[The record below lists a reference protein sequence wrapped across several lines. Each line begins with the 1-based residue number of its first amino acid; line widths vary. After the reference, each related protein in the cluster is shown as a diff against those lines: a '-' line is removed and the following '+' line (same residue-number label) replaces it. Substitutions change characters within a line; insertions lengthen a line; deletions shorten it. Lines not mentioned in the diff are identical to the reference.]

1 MINYAFSTVDFEFFV
16 LVLVRV
22 LSFVFVAPFFSMSNT
37 PRRVRIAF
45 GFMFAVLMYHVLT
58 PVKAEFEYNTVEAY
72 SVLVLKEA
80 IVGILIGF
88 GATICNSIVN
98 LAGSVIDMEVGLSM
112 VNLVDPATKESVT
125 VSGVFYQYMVTLLL
139 IVTGM
144 HRYLI
149 KAFAET
155 YTLIPV
161 DGAVFN
167 YDELLVSFAKF
178 MGESISIA
186 FRICL
191 PIFAIMILLNAVL
204 GVLAKVAPQMN
215 MFAVGMQLKV
225 LVGLG
230 AMFLTVGMLPGIAD
244 FVFTEMKTMVAAFVR
259 GMGGTL

>member
-1 MINYAFSTVDFEFFV
+1 MMSRAFYLADFEFFL
-16 LVLVRV
+16 LVLARV
-22 LSFVFVAPFFSMSNT
+22 LSFVFVAPFFSMTNT

-45 GFMFAVLMYHVLT
+45 GFMFSVLLYYMLT
-58 PVKAEFEYNTVEAY
+58 PSRPNLEYATVEGFA
-72 SVLVLKEA
+72 VIVMKEVV
-80 IVGILIGF
+80 VGIMIGF
-88 GATICNSIVN
+88 AATICNSIVN

-112 VNLVDPATKESVT
+112 VNLVDPATRESVT
-125 VSGVFYQYMVTLLL
+125 ISGVFYQYMVTLLL
-139 IVTGM
+139 IVSGM

-149 KAFAET
+149 RAFAET

-161 DGAVFN
+161 NGMIFN
-167 YDELLVSFAKF
+167 TDSLLKSFIDF
-178 MGESISIA
+178 MGDSISIA

-230 AMFLTVGMLPGIAD
+230 ALFLTVGMLPGIAD
-244 FVFTEMKTMVAAFVR
+244 FIFTEMKTMVVAFVE
-259 GMGGTL
+259 GMR

>member
-1 MINYAFSTVDFEFFV
+1 MIDYSFSLADFEFFF

-45 GFMFAVLMYHVLT
+45 GFMFALLLYNVLT
-58 PVKAEFEYNTVEAY
+58 PSRPDLTYSTVEGFA
-72 SVLVLKEA
+72 VIVMKEA

-88 GATICNSIVN
+88 AATICNSIVN

-139 IVTGM
+139 ITTGL
-144 HRYLI
+144 HQYLI

-161 DGAVFN
+161 NGAMFDN
-167 YDELLVSFAKF
+167 DHLINSFINF
-178 MGESISIA
+178 MSESFSIA

-204 GVLAKVAPQMN
+204 GVLTKVAPQMN

-230 AMFLTVGMLPGIAD
+230 AMFLTAGMLPGISD
-244 FVFTEMKTMVAAFVR
+244 FIFTEMKTMVVAFVE
-259 GMGGTL
+259 GMM

>member
-1 MINYAFSTVDFEFFV
+1 MISRAFYLADFEFFL

-22 LSFVFVAPFFSMSNT
+22 LSFILVAPFFSMTNT

-45 GFMFAVLMYHVLT
+45 GFMFAVLMYNVLT
-58 PVKAEFEYNTVEAY
+58 PAPNNIEYSTVWGFG
-72 SVLVLKEA
+72 VIVIKEA
-80 IVGILIGF
+80 VVGILIGF

-112 VNLVDPATKESVT
+112 VNLVDPATRQNVT
-125 VSGVFYQYMVTLLL
+125 ISGVFYQYMVTLIL
-139 IVTGM
+139 ITSGL
-144 HRYLI
+144 HKYLI
-149 KAFAET
+149 KAFAQT
-155 YTLIPV
+155 YDLIPV
-161 DGAVFN
+161 NGMVFN
-167 YDELLVSFAKF
+167 TERLLGSFIEF

-230 AMFLTVGMLPGIAD
+230 AMFLTVGMLPGISD
-244 FVFTEMKTMVAAFVR
+244 FIFTQMKTMVVAFVE
-259 GMGGTL
+259 GMM